1 MTLFNKNEMYL
12 KSIYMLRKIFVGLS
26 KLPSQ
31 SLVVVVL
38 RAHVS
43 TRHIRVRGCGV
54 NIELERD
61 KELKNNKLLQNVFVL
76 TADLPQNDSIVVNR
90 MKNRQHNFP

>member
-1 MTLFNKNEMYL
+1 
-12 KSIYMLRKIFVGLS
+12 MLRKIFVGLS

-31 SLVVVVL
+31 SLAVVVL

-43 TRHIRVRGCGV
+43 THHIRVREYGV

-90 MKNRQHNFP
+90 MKNREHNFV